1 VEKVVKSEQ
10 EWRELLTEEEF
21 YVCRQKG
28 TERAFTGEYY
38 DAKAAGSYV
47 CRCCGQALFESETKY
62 DSGSGWPSFYK
73 PIEEQVV
80 DVNRDASHGMVREE
94 VVCARC
100 DAHLGHVFPDGPAP
114 TGLRYCINSL
124 SLRLDDTG
132 D

>member
-1 VEKVVKSEQ
+1 MEKVVKSEQ
-10 EWRELLTEEEF
+10 EWRELLTDEEF

-38 DAKAAGSYV
+38 NAKAAGSYV

-132 D
+132 G